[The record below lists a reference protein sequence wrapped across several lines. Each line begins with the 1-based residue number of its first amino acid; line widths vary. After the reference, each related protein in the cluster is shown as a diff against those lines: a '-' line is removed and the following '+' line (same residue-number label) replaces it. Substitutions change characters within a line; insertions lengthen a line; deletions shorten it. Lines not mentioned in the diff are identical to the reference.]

1 MFGFFK
7 SKKTIKELAE
17 SAEILPVAEDGDY
30 KAFMVRVP
38 EKTETF
44 SSSLKALGGQSALE
58 KFVVVIDNRISKRDF
73 DDIFSVANQMH
84 KDHGTEVKRNL
95 NAERILICS
104 DHSGYIFKWTP

>member
-58 KFVVVIDNRISKRDF
+58 KFVVIIDNRITKRDF
-73 DDIFSVANQMH
+73 DDIFSATNQMH